1 VATLKVASVSGLK
14 FTRAV
19 DQIVKEG
26 HDKTILA
33 VSEVPRMPEG
43 ELVSRLHGSW
53 AAHGRGAEA
62 CYQRTRDHLLPS
74 ARLILL
80 ERPKKWLRTK
90 TEINYS
96 AYTT

>member
-1 VATLKVASVSGLK
+1 MATLKVASVSGLK

-43 ELVSRLHGSW
+43 VLVSKLHGS
-53 AAHGRGAEA
+53 
-62 CYQRTRDHLLPS
+62 
-74 ARLILL
+74 
-80 ERPKKWLRTK
+80 
-90 TEINYS
+90 
-96 AYTT
+96 